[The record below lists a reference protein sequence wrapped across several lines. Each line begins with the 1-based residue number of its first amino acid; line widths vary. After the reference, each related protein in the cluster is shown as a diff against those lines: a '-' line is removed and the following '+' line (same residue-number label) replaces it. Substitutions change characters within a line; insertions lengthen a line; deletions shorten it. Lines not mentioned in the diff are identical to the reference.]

1 MEFFIYLCIRKSKQL
16 KIMDNEKL
24 SKGEIVIRVCPT
36 TKRVVLAQYCGND
49 DVVCLHN
56 DTIEE
61 DVRKV
66 LDYISNYIQ

>member
-1 MEFFIYLCIRKSKQL
+1 
-16 KIMDNEKL
+16 MDNEKL